1 MTDTWISQGP
11 PDPGHDPPG
20 QGGSDFSHSELLE
33 QGTAPRAQDRAFS
46 PSAAPSTEENTPGV
60 SPSKQGL
67 GGRFVAGVR
76 DLGGAVMR
84 WGSPSKS
91 SSKKRPPSELQEPH
105 GLRQAPSTSHKR
117 SRHAHTSSSSSGT
130 PMELEEHTTA
140 PGEDLFASG
149 RDFRAHSIPMASGN
163 SQLQLGTKG
172 GPISFLSSYH
182 HLV

>member
-46 PSAAPSTEENTPGV
+46 PSAAPSTEEDTPGV

-67 GGRFVAGVR
+67 KERAKEWVGRAKGSVAGLV
-76 DLGGAVMR
+76 
-84 WGSPSKS
+84 SPSKP
-91 SSKKRPPSELQEPH
+91 SSKKRPPSELQELH

-163 SQLQLGTKG
+163 SQLQLGT
-172 GPISFLSSYH
+172 L
-182 HLV
+182 

>member
-46 PSAAPSTEENTPGV
+46 PSAAPSTEEDTPGV

-67 GGRFVAGVR
+67 FRRGLVAVR
-76 DLGGAVMR
+76 DAGEALMSRV
-84 WGSPSKS
+84 SPSKS
-91 SSKKRPPSELQEPH
+91 GSKKRPPSDLQEPD

-140 PGEDLFASG
+140 SGQDPFALG
-149 RDFRAHSIPMASGN
+149 RDFRAHSIPLASGN
-163 SQLQLGTKG
+163 CQLKLGERERD
-172 GPISFLSSYH
+172 ILHF
-182 HLV
+182 